1 MEGKSIAFSLMRP
14 TSLARR
20 VLPGEMYKKLVE
32 FTLKGFRA
40 DCGPPWTKEVLNQAL
55 ARGVSPSAQDP
66 EAVQVLWED
75 LTYQQEAGFVTIVP
89 GTTLLGEGR
98 PRDLKIS
105 PVAVIP
111 QVGHR
116 PRIILNL
123 SAEVKVPG
131 TRRKKETVQ
140 PSVNETTVPA
150 DDQTAVKA
158 LGTATKSLILMTYE
172 VPCDWTIEWQK
183 VDLSDGFWR
192 MVVDAG
198 MEYNFVFQLPRRP
211 TDTVDHFVVP
221 GALQMGWKNSPAYFC
236 TATKT
241 TLTMVKRL
249 LALTARGGLST
260 SHRHEAHDGV
270 GDATE
275 EAGTRHFWLATTL
288 ILLRVFVDDFLGAVA
303 IPPEARAMREALCR
317 WVTRGTMHAIHGVF
331 PPPDVTGH
339 QGGKDSISEKKL
351 NKGDARWEPKK
362 VRVRPHAARS
372 DSRPRRRRD
381 T

>member
-1 MEGKSIAFSLMRP
+1 MTRRFTLRPAEEVATEPATVLSLPPRPAPTRTPRRLPPPEPPPWPPNRPTRTEGGDYAPHDLSTLTVVDAVEPSWSVDQSDMEGKSIAFSLMRP
-14 TSLARR
+14 TSLARK
-20 VLPGEMYKKLVE
+20 VLPGEMYKQLVE
-32 FTLKGFRA
+32 FTLKGCRA
-40 DCGPPWTKEVLNQAL
+40 DCGPPWTEEVLNQAL
-55 ARGVSPSAQDP
+55 ARGVNPSAQDP

-89 GTTLLGEGR
+89 GTTLLGER
-98 PRDLKIS
+98 KPRDLKIS

-111 QVGHR
+111 QVGRR

-221 GALQMGWKNSPAYFC
+221 GALQMGWKNSPA
-236 TATKT
+236 
-241 TLTMVKRL
+241 
-249 LALTARGGLST
+249 
-260 SHRHEAHDGV
+260 
-270 GDATE
+270 
-275 EAGTRHFWLATTL
+275 
-288 ILLRVFVDDFLGAVA
+288 
-303 IPPEARAMREALCR
+303 
-317 WVTRGTMHAIHGVF
+317 
-331 PPPDVTGH
+331 
-339 QGGKDSISEKKL
+339 
-351 NKGDARWEPKK
+351 
-362 VRVRPHAARS
+362 
-372 DSRPRRRRD
+372 
-381 T
+381 